1 MIDVQRAT
9 CNVQRLSDVL
19 ILQQLQKVLSRPHH
33 RQLPRHI
40 RLLRELRDLAEH
52 GQVLVGDLQRRGH
65 DQEEVLHRL
74 AVDRIEVDAVEL
86 AAERY
91 AQAVHGERATVR
103 NRDILTDARRPERL
117 ATLQHLHEGLLGLV
131 IQLEQAHELFQDV
144 VFGGALQLQV
154 DRVFGKELT
163 QAHVLVPPVE
173 TAAKRNEWL
182 LLAQR
187 VITLCAM
194 DFPYRSGHAFP
205 LFLAP
210 MSGVSESPFR
220 LLCRRFGADVVVSE
234 FISAV
239 GVARGLE
246 HLFDDM
252 RFEEAERP
260 IGIQL
265 YGADATVMARAA
277 EMVTEAGRPDFI
289 DINFG
294 CPVKKV
300 VKNNGGSGCLKDLDL
315 VERIIRAV
323 RSATHLPVT
332 VKIRS
337 GWDDTQRDPVTI
349 ARRCREAGAQALT
362 LHARTRTQMFSGV
375 ANWDEIARVVEAL
388 DIPVIGN
395 GDITTAADVVA
406 MRAHTNCAGVMIARG
421 SFGNPWIFAQA
432 RDLAAGRPARPDPSP
447 DERFATA
454 LEHARL
460 ALRLQGDTRKTA
472 LEFRKHFGW
481 YTKGVAGA
489 ASLRERL
496 FQIESMQQAEAIF
509 AAYLAGSAVEQ
520 AA

>member
-1 MIDVQRAT
+1 MHFPYHT
-9 CNVQRLSDVL
+9 
-19 ILQQLQKVLSRPHH
+19 
-33 RQLPRHI
+33 
-40 RLLRELRDLAEH
+40 
-52 GQVLVGDLQRRGH
+52 GH
-65 DQEEVLHRL
+65 D
-74 AVDRIEVDAVEL
+74 
-86 AAERY
+86 
-91 AQAVHGERATVR
+91 
-103 NRDILTDARRPERL
+103 
-117 ATLQHLHEGLLGLV
+117 
-131 IQLEQAHELFQDV
+131 
-144 VFGGALQLQV
+144 
-154 DRVFGKELT
+154 
-163 QAHVLVPPVE
+163 
-173 TAAKRNEWL
+173 
-182 LLAQR
+182 
-187 VITLCAM
+187 
-194 DFPYRSGHAFP
+194 FP

-246 HLFDDM
+246 HLFEDM
-252 RFEEAERP
+252 RFDEAERP

-277 EMVTEAGRPDFI
+277 AMITEGARPDFI

-300 VKNNGGSGCLKDLDL
+300 VKNNGGSGCLKDLGL

-323 RSATHLPVT
+323 RNATHLPVT

-337 GWDDTQRDPVTI
+337 GWDDTQRDPVPI
-349 ARRCREAGAQALT
+349 ARRCRDAGAQALT
-362 LHARTRTQMFSGV
+362 LHARTRTQMFSGS

-395 GDITTAADVVA
+395 GDITTAEDVVA
-406 MRAHTNCAGVMIARG
+406 MRAHTQCAGVMIARG
-421 SFGNPWIFAQA
+421 SFGNPWVFTQAQ
-432 RDLAAGRPARPDPSP
+432 DLIAGRPARPDPTP
-447 DERFATA
+447 EERVATA

-489 ASLRERL
+489 AGLRERL
-496 FQIESMQQAEAIF
+496 FHIESMQQAEAIF

>member
-1 MIDVQRAT
+1 MHFPYHT
-9 CNVQRLSDVL
+9 
-19 ILQQLQKVLSRPHH
+19 
-33 RQLPRHI
+33 
-40 RLLRELRDLAEH
+40 
-52 GQVLVGDLQRRGH
+52 GH
-65 DQEEVLHRL
+65 D
-74 AVDRIEVDAVEL
+74 
-86 AAERY
+86 
-91 AQAVHGERATVR
+91 
-103 NRDILTDARRPERL
+103 
-117 ATLQHLHEGLLGLV
+117 
-131 IQLEQAHELFQDV
+131 
-144 VFGGALQLQV
+144 
-154 DRVFGKELT
+154 
-163 QAHVLVPPVE
+163 
-173 TAAKRNEWL
+173 
-182 LLAQR
+182 
-187 VITLCAM
+187 
-194 DFPYRSGHAFP
+194 FP

-277 EMVTEAGRPDFI
+277 EMVTEACRPDFM

-300 VKNNGGSGCLKDLDL
+300 VRNNGGSGCLKDLDL

-337 GWDDTQRDPVTI
+337 GWDDAQRDPVTI
-349 ARRCREAGAQALT
+349 AQRCREAGAQGLT
-362 LHARTRTQMFSGV
+362 LHARTRTQMFSGR

-388 DIPVIGN
+388 DIPVVGN
-395 GDITTAADVVA
+395 GDVTTAEDVVA
-406 MRAHTNCAGVMIARG
+406 MRAHTHCAGVMIARG
-421 SFGNPWIFAQA
+421 SFGNPWIFTQA
-432 RDLAAGRPARPDPSP
+432 RDLIAGRPARPAPSP
-447 DERFATA
+447 EERVATA

-489 ASLRERL
+489 AGLRERL
-496 FQIESMQQAEAIF
+496 FQIESMPQAEAIF
-509 AAYLAGSAVEQ
+509 ATYLAGSAVEQ

>member
-1 MIDVQRAT
+1 MHFPYHT
-9 CNVQRLSDVL
+9 
-19 ILQQLQKVLSRPHH
+19 
-33 RQLPRHI
+33 
-40 RLLRELRDLAEH
+40 
-52 GQVLVGDLQRRGH
+52 GH
-65 DQEEVLHRL
+65 D
-74 AVDRIEVDAVEL
+74 
-86 AAERY
+86 
-91 AQAVHGERATVR
+91 
-103 NRDILTDARRPERL
+103 
-117 ATLQHLHEGLLGLV
+117 
-131 IQLEQAHELFQDV
+131 
-144 VFGGALQLQV
+144 
-154 DRVFGKELT
+154 
-163 QAHVLVPPVE
+163 
-173 TAAKRNEWL
+173 
-182 LLAQR
+182 
-187 VITLCAM
+187 
-194 DFPYRSGHAFP
+194 FP

-220 LLCRRFGADVVVSE
+220 LVCRRFGADVVVSE

-277 EMVTEAGRPDFI
+277 EMVTAVMRPDFL

-315 VERIIRAV
+315 VERIIRTV
-323 RSATHLPVT
+323 RSATSLPVT

-337 GWDDTQRDPVTI
+337 GWDDAQRDPVTI
-349 ARRCREAGAQALT
+349 ALRCREAGAQALT
-362 LHARTRTQMFSGV
+362 LHARTRTQMFSGR
-375 ANWDEIARVVEAL
+375 ADWDEIAQVVEAL

-395 GDITTAADVVA
+395 GDITTPEDVAA
-406 MRAHTNCAGVMIARG
+406 MRRHTGCAGVMIARG
-421 SFGNPWIFAQA
+421 SFGYPWIFAQA
-432 RDLAAGRPARPDPSP
+432 RDLLRGRPKRPDPTP

-481 YTKGVAGA
+481 YTKGVPGA
-489 ASLRERL
+489 AQLRERL
-496 FQIESMQQAEAIF
+496 FQIDSMQQAEAVF
-509 AAYLAGSAVEQ
+509 AAYLAGAAVEQ

>member
-1 MIDVQRAT
+1 MHFPYHT
-9 CNVQRLSDVL
+9 
-19 ILQQLQKVLSRPHH
+19 
-33 RQLPRHI
+33 
-40 RLLRELRDLAEH
+40 
-52 GQVLVGDLQRRGH
+52 GH
-65 DQEEVLHRL
+65 D
-74 AVDRIEVDAVEL
+74 
-86 AAERY
+86 
-91 AQAVHGERATVR
+91 
-103 NRDILTDARRPERL
+103 
-117 ATLQHLHEGLLGLV
+117 
-131 IQLEQAHELFQDV
+131 
-144 VFGGALQLQV
+144 
-154 DRVFGKELT
+154 
-163 QAHVLVPPVE
+163 
-173 TAAKRNEWL
+173 
-182 LLAQR
+182 
-187 VITLCAM
+187 
-194 DFPYRSGHAFP
+194 FP

-252 RFEEAERP
+252 RFEQAERP

-277 EMVTEAGRPDFI
+277 EMVTEACRPDFI

-315 VERIIRAV
+315 VARIIRAV

-337 GWDDTQRDPVTI
+337 GWDEAQRDPVTI
-349 ARRCREAGAQALT
+349 AQRCREAGAEALT
-362 LHARTRTQMFSGV
+362 LHARTRTQMFSGA
-375 ANWDEIARVVEAL
+375 ANWDEIGRVVEAL

-395 GDITTAADVVA
+395 GDITAAEDVVA

-421 SFGNPWIFAQA
+421 AFGNPWIFTQA
-432 RDLAAGRPARPDPSP
+432 RDLVAGRPARLAPSP
-447 DERFATA
+447 EERFATA

-489 ASLRERL
+489 VGLRERL